1 MTPGPSD
8 PYVLDELK
16 VDGARLQLLAYER
29 EGVVW
34 IGLSSPGGGG
44 AVGLHTGSR
53 ARDVETTASIGP
65 DWSVAWGGISPRVAR
80 AEIRNDD
87 GESFPVR
94 ILALPA
100 ELHSK
105 DRAVWGL
112 AERCEDVCDIMG
124 YDDRGELLGPRDDF
138 PIAPRTHI
146 TEGEDPIGGDWR
158 LIIARSRLGTS
169 LELRHAWGGGPVP
182 LHAPGEGFGEVSVG
196 RGWNDLARGHSV
208 LGLVSDR
215 AARVVVQTA
224 AQDDVEAVV
233 LAVLDVGAAAM
244 KAFVAFT
251 PYDEAPR
258 SISALDQDGA
268 VVAMHDLPPS

>member
-1 MTPGPSD
+1 MTLGPSD

-87 GESFPVR
+87 GEVFPVR

-100 ELHSK
+100 ELSRG

-112 AERCEDVCDIMG
+112 AERCDQVCDVIG
-124 YDDRGELLGPRDDF
+124 YDDRGELLGPGDDF
-138 PIAPRTHI
+138 PVAPRTDVA
-146 TEGEDPIGGDWR
+146 EGDDPIGGHWG
-158 LIIARSRLGTS
+158 LIVARSRLGTA
-169 LELRHAWGGGPVP
+169 LELRHAWGGGPVA
-182 LHAPGEGFGEVSVG
+182 LHPPREGFGDLSVG

-208 LGLVSDR
+208 LGTVSDR
-215 AARVVVQTA
+215 AARVVVHTA
-224 AQDDVEAVV
+224 MGSTLEAVV
-233 LAVLDVGAAAM
+233 MRVPEQEGPV

-258 SISALDQDGA
+258 LIVALDEDDHE
-268 VVAMHDLPPS
+268 VATRDLPLS